1 MKNGER
7 TYNVK
12 EDIERKYEDGS
23 VYVTDSKNR
32 PIEIKFVPYGH
43 SGDVRTDYNAQLI
56 ATLNIYNLAIITETS
71 SEYSLFPKHGT
82 LGLKEY
88 NGYSNSALDIYKS
101 ENGYYGYF
109 SRIRSYD
116 KVVEMF
122 KIGHYLSEFISDD
135 GIEISLDSSDYYYDI
150 EEVSKVRYKYKVKH
164 ERLPFVYDA
173 YFNYDDSDGEDYS
186 GSYYNEYYNE
196 YYDEYYYDMLNEE
209 EKKENQEDDENY
221 NYKEGMTYDEY
232 IICNRMFFQFINDLR
247 IIEGTATE
255 VKF

>member
-1 MKNGER
+1 MKNNER
-7 TYNVK
+7 NYNV
-12 EDIERKYEDGS
+12 EDIKRKYEDGS

-43 SGDVRTDYNAQLI
+43 NGYIRDDFYAQLI
-56 ATLNIYNLAIITETS
+56 ATLNIYNLSIITETS

-109 SRIRSYD
+109 SELRNYD

-122 KIGHYLSEFISDD
+122 KIRHYFSKFASEGGS
-135 GIEISLDSSDYYYDI
+135 EISLDSSDYYYDI
-150 EEVSKVRYKYKVKH
+150 VDISKIRYKCKVKH
-164 ERLPFVYDA
+164 EHIPYAYDA
-173 YFNYDDSDGEDYS
+173 YFNYDDSDSEDYS
-186 GSYYNEYYNE
+186 GSYYN
-196 YYDEYYYDMLNEE
+196 EYYYDMLNEE

-221 NYKEGMTYDEY
+221 KYEEGMTYDEY
-232 IICNRMFFQFINDLR
+232 IMCNKMFFQFINDLR
-247 IIEGTATE
+247 IIEGQATE